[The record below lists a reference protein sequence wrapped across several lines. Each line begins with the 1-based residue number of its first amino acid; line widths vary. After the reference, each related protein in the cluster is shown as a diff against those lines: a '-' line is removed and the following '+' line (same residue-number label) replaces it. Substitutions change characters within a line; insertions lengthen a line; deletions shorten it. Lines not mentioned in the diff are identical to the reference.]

1 MGKSPWIFD
10 LRGLARIL
18 LKGENMAITRKDVE
32 YIANLSRLEISES
45 EVDEYTKQL
54 SDILEHINR
63 LSKINT
69 DNVEPTYFVIDM
81 KNVTREDKVEP
92 SIDRKKV
99 FDAAPSIE
107 NNGFKVP
114 KII

>member
-1 MGKSPWIFD
+1 
-10 LRGLARIL
+10 L
-18 LKGENMAITRKDVE
+18 LKGGKMAITRRDVE

-45 EVDEYTKQL
+45 EIDGYTKEL

-69 DNVEPTYFVIDM
+69 DNVEPTYFVMDM
-81 KNVTREDKVEP
+81 RNVMRADVVEP
-92 SIDRKKV
+92 SLDNKKV
-99 FDAAPSIE
+99 FDAAPYIE
-107 NNGFKVP
+107 NNAFKVP